1 MLSGGSVTGIVT
13 REYDFSGQG
22 APHNIKIHV
31 NATAVGWNPVRFYT
45 WDQDNAQHNGNWP
58 GEVITDTETYD
69 GYTWYVK
76 EYTLANDD
84 CYMNF
89 VFNTGASGLPQTVD
103 VMYAETDKYYVITGE
118 KENGKYVVREY
129 EPGMI
134 IVLAG
139 DVNSDGSVTSADV
152 TALYDYLLTGDMTHA
167 ATADVNGD
175 GDVTSADITAVYDIL
190 LGVQ

>member
-1 MLSGGSVTGIVT
+1 
-13 REYDFSGQG
+13 
-22 APHNIKIHV
+22 
-31 NATAVGWNPVRFYT
+31 
-45 WDQDNAQHNGNWP
+45 
-58 GEVITDTETYD
+58 
-69 GYTWYVK
+69 
-76 EYTLANDD
+76 
-84 CYMNF
+84 
-89 VFNTGASGLPQTVD
+89 
-103 VMYAETDKYYVITGE
+103 
-118 KENGKYVVREY
+118 
-129 EPGMI
+129 MI